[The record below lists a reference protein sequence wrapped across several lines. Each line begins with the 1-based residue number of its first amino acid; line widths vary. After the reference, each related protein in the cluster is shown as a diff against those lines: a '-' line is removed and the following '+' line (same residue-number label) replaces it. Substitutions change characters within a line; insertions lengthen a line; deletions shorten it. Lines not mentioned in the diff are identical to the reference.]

1 VQEYISKPI
10 NQKAKLPTYID
21 ASLVNKEFIRPLK
34 KKLKTADTVIGAV
47 SVVVIVLLFIEVTFI
62 SDRRLERHLFRPEP
76 EKHFK

>member
-1 VQEYISKPI
+1 MQEYISKPI

-34 KKLKTADTVIGAV
+34 KKLKTADTVIGGV

-76 EKHFK
+76 ENHFK